1 MHDAARVE
9 DHATSRHHEA
19 VARGKWHEGRTLD
32 AEQARAEGPVVE
44 EAVAAPI
51 DARGDRHVRRD
62 PAVVRRVAVL
72 DEHADKP
79 LGVLPKAYL
88 GVQLLAIAAGIA
100 LAYADPTGKVQ
111 NPTTLAAGVVGL
123 ILSFRVAGILR
134 GAIAARGLNLGVSS
148 VATFFFGVLY
158 LQYTINRIADALAA
172 QPPPRRKKKKKRKTV
187 TTDGPEPVVG
197 SAAEEPPPG

>member
-1 MHDAARVE
+1 MATEGDRDGADTTDRDNPYAPPRAAE
-9 DHATSRHHEA
+9 PAP
-19 VARGKWHEGRTLD
+19 ARR
-32 AEQARAEGPVVE
+32 ARASDFEAERRPVFLLLLFSIVSLGLYSC
-44 EAVAAPI
+44 VWFI
-51 DARGDRHVRRD
+51 RRQ
-62 PAVVRRVAVL
+62 RFL

-134 GAIAARGLNLGVSS
+134 GAIAARGLDLGVSS
-148 VATFFFGVLY
+148 VATFFFGILY

-172 QPPPRRKKKKKRKTV
+172 QPPPRRKKKKKRKTA